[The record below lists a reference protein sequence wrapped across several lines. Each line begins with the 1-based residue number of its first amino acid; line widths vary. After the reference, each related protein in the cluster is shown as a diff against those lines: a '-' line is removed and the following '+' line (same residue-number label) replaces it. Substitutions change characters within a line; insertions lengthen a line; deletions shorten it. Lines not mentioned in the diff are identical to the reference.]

1 MIILKK
7 DFIPNLFTFANLS
20 LGMVSIM
27 ATFNNNLKLAAIL
40 IMSAALLD
48 RYDGRIARRI
58 GVSSELGKELDSL
71 ADLVSFGAAP
81 AILSWQLYL
90 INFGLI
96 GYIITLLFPIAGAF
110 RLARFN
116 VTKFNNVFTGVPI
129 TVAGAVVALDNL
141 IGVYKPHS
149 YISTVIFIVF
159 AYLMVSKLQIKKL

>member
-1 MIILKK
+1 MIVLKK

-141 IGVYKPHS
+141 IEVYKPHS
-149 YISTVIFIVF
+149 YISTVIFIIF
-159 AYLMVSKLQIKKL
+159 AYLMVSKLQIKKF